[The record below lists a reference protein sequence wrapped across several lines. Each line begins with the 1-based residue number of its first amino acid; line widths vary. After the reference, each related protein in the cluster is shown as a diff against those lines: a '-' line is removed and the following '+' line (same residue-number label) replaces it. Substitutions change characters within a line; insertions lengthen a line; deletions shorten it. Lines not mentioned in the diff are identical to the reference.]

1 MNYEKI
7 YTQLIERARSENR
20 MKGCGIYFEQHHIVP
35 KCLNGSNNK
44 TNLVLLTAREH
55 YVAHKLLCEI
65 YPEKTKLHYALWAMI
80 NLNNK
85 NQSRSYIISSR
96 DYLKVREEYI
106 KLVSKPKSKE
116 HKLNLSMSWTL
127 ERKLAASKNLS
138 EINKLRIGDKHPL
151 YGVKRIAHSEWIKQ
165 NHPMRG
171 RTHSDETKEKI
182 RTSLS
187 KNRLKKLGDK
197 NGLLQ

>member
-65 YPEKTKLHYALWAMI
+65 YPEKTKLQTAPA
-80 NLNNK
+80 
-85 NQSRSYIISSR
+85 
-96 DYLKVREEYI
+96 
-106 KLVSKPKSKE
+106 
-116 HKLNLSMSWTL
+116 
-127 ERKLAASKNLS
+127 
-138 EINKLRIGDKHPL
+138 
-151 YGVKRIAHSEWIKQ
+151 
-165 NHPMRG
+165 
-171 RTHSDETKEKI
+171 
-182 RTSLS
+182 
-187 KNRLKKLGDK
+187 
-197 NGLLQ
+197 